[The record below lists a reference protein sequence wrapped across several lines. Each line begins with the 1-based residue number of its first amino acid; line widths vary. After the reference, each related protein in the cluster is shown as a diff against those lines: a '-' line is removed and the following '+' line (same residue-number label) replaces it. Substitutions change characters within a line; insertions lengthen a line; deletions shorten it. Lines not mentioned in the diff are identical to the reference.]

1 VTRNSQEVCLSGG
14 FRNRIAPNSHVLPR
28 FDQWAPLGPMIVSS
42 KVYYLVSH
50 SCLPSKLIPNPNELI
65 LQTRI
70 NGDLRQDTN
79 TNDMLFDVKTL
90 VSFCSQGTT
99 LEAGSIIMTGT
110 PEGNTMFSS
119 SND

>member
-1 VTRNSQEVCLSGG
+1 MGSLGSNDCFQQGILSS
-14 FRNRIAPNSHVLPR
+14 FSFL
-28 FDQWAPLGPMIVSS
+28 LT
-42 KVYYLVSH
+42 L
-50 SCLPSKLIPNPNELI
+50 KLIPNPNELI

-70 NGDLRQDTN
+70 NGGLRQDTN
-79 TNDMLFDVKTL
+79 TSDMLFDVKTL

-110 PEGNTMFSS
+110 PEGNRMFSS